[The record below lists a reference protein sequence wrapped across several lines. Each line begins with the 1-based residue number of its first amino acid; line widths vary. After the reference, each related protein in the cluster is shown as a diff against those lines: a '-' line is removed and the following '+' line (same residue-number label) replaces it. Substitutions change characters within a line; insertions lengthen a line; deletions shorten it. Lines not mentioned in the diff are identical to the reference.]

1 MSKTYWH
8 DSIENRRLGVIYNNY
23 GHLPVCGKRP
33 TYQEI
38 LEFMDK
44 CQWMTVRQA
53 FKRLASSNRV
63 ATWGTMEAVYRRT
76 DIRRWGGGIPCRQ
89 FVQQHREFR
98 QSIGIN
104 DDEWLN
110 LSFDELVEYLPYIE
124 GGE

>member
-8 DSIENRRLGVIYNNY
+8 DSIENRKMAVIYRHNAHCIGN
-23 GHLPVCGKRP
+23 KP
-33 TYQEI
+33 TYREI
-38 LEFMDK
+38 LEQMDK
-44 CQWMTVRQA
+44 CRWLTVREAYEVFRNSGRQ
-53 FKRLASSNRV
+53 
-63 ATWGTMEAVYRRT
+63 ATWATMRAVYRRT

-89 FVQQHREFR
+89 FVEQHREFR